1 MRRTFQRVVNLSVDE
16 TLLVV
21 ISIPF
26 DAVTNIGYRQIR
38 GTLNKRAVTSLRH
51 YTIFFVIL
59 SSRTLDT
66 SVVGVTTVTGIDLLF
81 GCLIIRW
88 SGYTCMAACCRHAIV
103 S

>member
-1 MRRTFQRVVNLSVDE
+1 MRRTFQRVVNLSVDK

-59 SSRTLDT
+59 SRTLDT
-66 SVVGVTTVTGIDLLF
+66 SVGVTTVTGIDLLF